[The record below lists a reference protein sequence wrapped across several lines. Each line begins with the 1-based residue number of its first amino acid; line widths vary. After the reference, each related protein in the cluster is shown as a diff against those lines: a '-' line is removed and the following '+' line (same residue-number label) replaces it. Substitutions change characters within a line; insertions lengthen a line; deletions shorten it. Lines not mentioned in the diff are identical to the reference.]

1 MEGWGPVR
9 YTSPSGASRLS
20 NSGLNRDICTSRNGV
35 TFITT
40 KTSAIICHGNLCRG
54 LDYVPVQALEP
65 ITPFGDTSSPSFVH
79 HVPERHSLPRDIG
92 VSAGEVKLELREW
105 LVGPRRCTIPT
116 PGCHCGSPSWFSGCL
131 LQWLMSY
138 FIFFPGLSRKNGA
151 REGSFTAFKSIS
163 VPWVSRPL
171 PRKVHIYLMCLTP
184 LFFFSAQFYQ
194 TMISTQRYWDTI
206 EAWVSCSLALWSVQE
221 QTCYYISTWNQSNFL
236 QL

>member
-9 YTSPSGASRLS
+9 YTSPTGASRLS

-116 PGCHCGSPSWFSGCL
+116 LGCHCGSLSWFSGCL

-138 FIFFPGLSRKNGA
+138 FIFSLDYQERMEHGRGA
-151 REGSFTAFKSIS
+151 SQPLNLFLFLESADLFLAKSTFI
-163 VPWVSRPL
+163 W
-171 PRKVHIYLMCLTP
+171 C
-184 LFFFSAQFYQ
+184 A
-194 TMISTQRYWDTI
+194 
-206 EAWVSCSLALWSVQE
+206 
-221 QTCYYISTWNQSNFL
+221 
-236 QL
+236 